1 MTARL
6 SRRSFI
12 QTAAAA
18 GIAIKVSFIGPRARA
33 TIVDSL
39 SQPSPSWL
47 DQNGRPRFRLDAIAK
62 VTGQKIFSRDFRAI
76 DMPGWPRE
84 QSHAFLIHAAKA
96 DRIFEGIDLSG
107 LGSDLQPDRLVLA
120 EDLKRD
126 GFVVPDEHEPGFYG
140 DRGLVPK
147 GETPRLLGQPVAL
160 LIYHDFARY
169 DAAKRKLHFDQDVVR
184 YGAQTGPKPPPH
196 YGAVRYVRI
205 EGKTPDSEDIYSP
218 VRDAVIF
225 GRFSGDNPVWP
236 TTIDVARA
244 MAADATQKKTIRAV
258 ANEWFLRDPPAKGMA
273 AAALIELE
281 IGKADD
287 GVLVLKRDYFSQSID
302 ACAMEADNGN
312 VWYEPA
318 TRTLHM
324 LVATQSPHA
333 DAQAATEMV
342 AKSKFKVEKIDFK
355 AGHTVGYGTKDHA
368 IFPLFCVLAGFYGDG
383 RPVRLANDRFEQ
395 FQMGIKR
402 HAFWMKKTLVI
413 DKPTGKFKIMKGEFK
428 CDGGGRG
435 NYSFAVGM
443 VGATQAQS
451 IYYFPKS
458 DHSAAALASRAVE
471 AGSMR
476 GYGSLQ
482 TMSATEMM
490 VDEAAELL
498 KMDPIDLRLR
508 NVFRAGMKN
517 TQGAIP
523 VSTIRYEE
531 ILLKAKSH
539 ALWSGRQARKVKFDA
554 ENNGKKYG
562 VGFAQVQKNYGGGAD
577 GSTATIE
584 FDPQGKLTLRHMVHE
599 IGTGATTSQA
609 VIAGNVLGRV
619 PDRIEFSVVEW
630 PEMPLTSTEQPY
642 TTPQEREDELK
653 KNPRWTPTVNS
664 PMYASVSVY
673 YFGHVTREASQALL
687 RMSLWPAAKAI
698 WSSDASGPQTAEAVR
713 FEDLRVSNGRLSAGS
728 LEPLAFERVATKAHE
743 MGMITGVSVHA
754 FSRHLWAEAEF
765 EVPGMGRTRLPIDA
779 LAVKYGRGASAE
791 RKALMTS
798 GGFHFIERSSVS
810 YPPTQLNNAG
820 ALVYSSI
827 ATLAEVAVDP
837 STGKVQLLS
846 HHSIVDC
853 GPPVVPEFVSG
864 QIQGGLAMG
873 IGHALHEYLPLYE
886 DGPGNGTWNFHRY
899 KLPLASDVA
908 VWTQTAELLPPLSKN
923 EPPKGIA
930 EVTMIAV
937 IPAIANAVAHAI
949 GKRFYEFPITPAK
962 IRGVRS

>member
-6 SRRSFI
+6 SRRSFLK
-12 QTAAAA
+12 TVVVA
-18 GIAIKVSFIGPRARA
+18 GIAVKVGFIGPRAHA
-33 TIVDSL
+33 TLVDSKT
-39 SQPSPSWL
+39 QPPLSWL
-47 DQNGRPRFRLDAIAK
+47 DQNGRPKYRLDAIAK
-62 VTGQKIFSRDFRAI
+62 VTGQKIFSRDLRAT
-76 DMPGWPRE
+76 DMPDWPKE
-84 QSHAFLIHAAKA
+84 QSHAFLIHANKA
-96 DRIFEGIDLSG
+96 DRIFEGIDLSA
-107 LGSDLQPDRLVLA
+107 LGGDLQPDRLVLA
-120 EDLKRD
+120 EDLVRD
-126 GFVVPDEHEPGFYG
+126 GITVPEPDFYG
-140 DRGLVPK
+140 DVLLLPNGQ
-147 GETPRLLGQPVAL
+147 TPRLLGQPVAL
-160 LIYHDFARY
+160 LIYRDFARY
-169 DAAKRKLHFDQDVVR
+169 EAAKRKLHFDRSVVR

-205 EGKTPDSEDIYSP
+205 EGKTPESDDRYSP

-244 MAADATQKKTIRAV
+244 MAADETQKKTIRAV
-258 ANEWFLRDPPAKGMA
+258 ANQWFLRDPPAKGMA

-302 ACAMEADNGN
+302 ACAMEPDNGN

-333 DAQAATEMV
+333 DAHAAAEMV
-342 AKSKFKVEKIDFK
+342 AKGKFKVKKIDFK
-355 AGHTVGYGTKDHA
+355 AGQTVGYGSKDHS
-368 IFPLFCVLAGFYGDG
+368 IFPLFCVLAGLYGNG

-395 FQMGIKR
+395 FQMGMKR
-402 HAFWMKKTLVI
+402 HAFWMKNTLAI
-413 DKPTGKFKIMKGEFK
+413 DKATGKFKIMKGEFK
-428 CDGGGRG
+428 NDGGGRG
-435 NYSFAVGM
+435 NYSFSVGM
-443 VGATQAQS
+443 VGATAAQS
-451 IYYFPKS
+451 IYYLPKS
-458 DHSAAALASRAVE
+458 DFSVAALASRAVE

-476 GYGSLQ
+476 GYGTLQ
-482 TMSATEMM
+482 AMSATEMM

-508 NVFRAGMKN
+508 NVLRAGMRN
-517 TQGAIP
+517 TQGATP
-523 VSTIRYEE
+523 TSTLRNEE

-539 ALWSGRQARKVKFDA
+539 ALWTGRQARKVKFDA

-562 VGFAQVQKNYGGGAD
+562 VGFAQVQKNYGGGAE
-577 GSTATIE
+577 GIIATIE
-584 FDPQGKLTLRHMVHE
+584 FDPQGRLTLRHIVHE

-609 VIAGNVLGRV
+609 VIVGNVLGRV
-619 PDRIEFSVVEW
+619 PDRTEFSVVEW

-642 TTPQEREDELK
+642 TTPQEKEDAFK
-653 KNPRWTPTVNS
+653 KNPRWTPRFVS
-664 PMYASVSVY
+664 PMYASVSAH
-673 YFGHVTREASQALL
+673 YFSHATREAARALL
-687 RMSLWPAAKAI
+687 SFSLLPAARAI
-698 WSSDASGPQTAEAVR
+698 WSASGQPTPDAVR
-713 FEDLRVSNGRLSAGS
+713 VEELRVANGRLSARG
-728 LEPLAFERVATKAHE
+728 LEPLAFERVAAKAHE

-754 FSRHLWAEAEF
+754 FNRWLWAEAEF
-765 EVPGMGRTRLPIDA
+765 EVPGVRRMRMPIDA

-820 ALVYSSI
+820 ATNYAGV
-827 ATLAEVAVDP
+827 ATLTEVAVDLV
-837 STGKVQLLS
+837 TGKIGLLS
-846 HHSIVDC
+846 HHTILDC
-853 GPPVVPEFVSG
+853 GTPIVPEFISG

-930 EVTMIAV
+930 EITVIAI
-937 IPAIANAVAHAI
+937 IPAIANAVTHAV